1 MHEDKGH
8 YDTVIRKI
16 YIELG
21 TAIKLLIQQGTTL
34 IKIGLWDVKICKL
47 QKDKVMIRNFKFHG
61 PITLKKK
68 CYVEI

>member
-16 YIELG
+16 DIELE
-21 TAIKLLIQQGTTL
+21 TAIKLVIQQGTTL

-47 QKDKVMIRNFKFHG
+47 QKDEVVIQVAIR
-61 PITLKKK
+61 
-68 CYVEI
+68 